1 MVADSADHTP
11 EADKGPK
18 FVPPRVTTVPPAVT
32 SREEDV
38 TEVMAGAM

>member
-1 MVADSADHTP
+1 MVTDSADHTP

-18 FVPPRVTTVPPAVT
+18 FVPPRVTTVPPAVCDT
-32 SREEDV
+32 ADV